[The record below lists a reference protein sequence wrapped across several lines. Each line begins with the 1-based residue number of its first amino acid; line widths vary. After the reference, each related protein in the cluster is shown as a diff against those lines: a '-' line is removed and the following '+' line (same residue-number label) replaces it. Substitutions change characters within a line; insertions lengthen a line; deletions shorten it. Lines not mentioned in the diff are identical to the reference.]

1 MPKYPTPEE
10 AVRNFTE
17 AVSETA
23 TQKKWGKNA
32 ARGARKLGDYFKRAL
47 PAIYNVIASD
57 KFQEET
63 DPWERSRMVGTEVS
77 EQAKAYRKEKLKALV
92 SAVVG
97 STA

>member
-17 AVSETA
+17 AVSEVA
-23 TQKKWGKNA
+23 IQKKWGKNA
-32 ARGARKLGDYFKRAL
+32 ARGASKLGKYFKRAL

-57 KFQEET
+57 KFQEAE
-63 DPWERSRMVGTEVS
+63 DPWERSRMVGEKVK
-77 EQAKAYRKEKLKALV
+77 EEAKTYRKEKLKALV

-97 STA
+97 SPE